1 MTFSQYKENC
11 EVLLYYLRIQGED
24 IEGSAKNS
32 IMNILHEIIDLH
44 SRRLIADLPAYG
56 IKWIEKLQ

>member
-56 IKWIEKLQ
+56 IK